1 MLYHVAGLV
10 NFIVNIS
17 YIYIYVIMS
26 YELIISYIYIYI
38 YSLVFCFLQ
47 FHHHQSSSTEKQ
59 PGFLQSFR
67 GPCGAPDTQG
77 FQRLTLCIFQAF
89 HLCS

>member
-26 YELIISYIYIYI
+26 YELIISYIYI